1 MSPYIRSGD
10 REWYKKRLNGGIL
23 CVVAAFSILIARLFH
38 LQVIDGEEYHRL
50 SLHNCIRLR
59 PIPPSRGLIFD
70 RDGRL
75 LVDNRPS
82 FNLLMV
88 LKDAAPIQET
98 IHRLSVYTGLPE
110 GALLEAVHLRNRR
123 NPYKPVMLK
132 ADISRDVLAAI
143 EVNQYDLPGVVVG
156 PQPKRFYVHGPSAAH
171 LLGYIGEVSPQELA
185 DEALYGDLSSGDFVG
200 KFGLEKSMDR
210 VLRGDPGGR
219 QVEVSATG
227 QVVKVLR
234 TVEARP
240 GLNLFLTIDHDLQ
253 AKAEALMDGITGSVV
268 AMAPATGQVLALVSS
283 PSFNP
288 NDFVGGLDAAI
299 WDEMLLNPHGP
310 LENRSIKGEYPPAS
324 TYKIVTAM
332 AGLEEGVIDE
342 KTTAF
347 CPGYYAFGDRIF
359 RCWKKGG
366 HGTVNVVSALSR
378 SCDVFFY
385 QVGEKLGVD
394 RLASYALASGLGRG
408 TGIQLDREADGLI
421 PTSRWKLARFGLP
434 WAEGETLPVAI
445 GQGFDLVTP
454 LQMACLISA
463 VGNGGPIPKPT
474 LLDRIENADGQVVE
488 GQDPQAAETKMRFLP
503 VSAETLDLVR
513 EGLRRVV
520 NGPRGTARGSKI
532 EGIEFCGKTGT
543 GQVIGRERSEDV
555 QDAALPAHLMPH
567 AWFVAY
573 APAENPQI
581 AVAVIV
587 ENGEHGSSTAAPIA
601 RELIRMHIV
610 PGDERTKAA
619 DV

>member
-23 CVVAAFSILIARLFH
+23 CVVAAFSILIARLFY
-38 LQVIDGEEYHRL
+38 LQIIEGEEYHRL
-50 SLHNCIRLR
+50 SINNCIRLR
-59 PIPPSRGLIFD
+59 PVPPSRGLIFD
-70 RDGRL
+70 RDGKL

-88 LKDAAPIQET
+88 LKDAAPVQET

-110 GALLEAVHLRNRR
+110 EELLEAVRLRNRP

-143 EVNQYDLPGVVVG
+143 EVNRYDLPGVVVD

-171 LLGYIGEVSPQELA
+171 LLGYIGEVSPKELA
-185 DEALYGDLSSGDFVG
+185 DEALYADLSSGDFVG

-210 VLRGDPGGR
+210 ILRGEPGGR

-234 TVEARP
+234 TVEAKP

-253 AKAEALMDGITGSVV
+253 AKAEALMDGIAGSVV
-268 AMAPATGQVLALVSS
+268 AMAPATGHVLALVSS
-283 PSFNP
+283 PSFDP

-310 LENRSIKGEYPPAS
+310 LENRAIKGEYPPAS

-347 CPGYYAFGDRIF
+347 CPGYYEFGDRIF

-366 HGTVNVVSALSR
+366 HGTVNVVSAISQ

-421 PTSRWKLARFGLP
+421 PTSRWKLARFGEP

-445 GQGFDLVTP
+445 GQGFNLTTP
-454 LQMACLISA
+454 LQMARLISA
-463 VGNGGPIPKPT
+463 VGNGGAIPRPT

-488 GQDPQAAETKMRFLP
+488 GQDPQAADTEMGFLP

-520 NGPRGTARGSKI
+520 NGPHGTARGSKI
-532 EGIEFCGKTGT
+532 EGLEICGKTGT

-573 APAENPQI
+573 APAENPKI

-587 ENGEHGSSTAAPIA
+587 ENGEHGSGTAAPIA
-601 RELIRMHIV
+601 RELIRMHLV
-610 PGDERTKAA
+610 SGGQRTEAA